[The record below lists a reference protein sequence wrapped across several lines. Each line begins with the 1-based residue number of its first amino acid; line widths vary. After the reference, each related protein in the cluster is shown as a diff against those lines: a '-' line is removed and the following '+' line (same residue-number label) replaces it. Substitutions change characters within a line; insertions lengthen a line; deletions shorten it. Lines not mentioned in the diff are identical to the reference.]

1 MHEKPMSTEEF
12 ALIEPAYGFYEDYDP
27 MPEEVIA
34 QGEGPERLD
43 EEIPF

>member
-1 MHEKPMSTEEF
+1 MHEKPMPTEDF
-12 ALIEPAYGFYEDYDP
+12 VLIEPAYGFDEAYDP
-27 MPEEVIA
+27 MPEEMIA